1 MLGAQVKRSA
11 FVEPRGPIA
20 TSGRSEK
27 RRKEKKGGE
36 CVRKE
41 GKRKER
47 KSFFLFFFVVELL
60 ISTIEIVSAR
70 VANFVESR
78 KARRHRDYWFIEA
91 CTAVRRY
98 CISCITRARSSCC
111 YTGICCIGYLAWIQ
125 RRDIDRSTRGAIREL
140 VFPNWANYIYI
151 CVCLYIYIYVYRPW
165 WLVHFFTVI
174 FYCRLWENWKSRAT
188 VMRCENWE
196 SELSLRDLR

>member
-41 GKRKER
+41 RKRKER

-151 CVCLYIYIYVYRPW
+151 CVCIYIYIQAMVIGA
-165 WLVHFFTVI
+165 FFHRHLLLSFLGKLKVSCDSNALRKLRIRIVFTRSEVI
-174 FYCRLWENWKSRAT
+174 
-188 VMRCENWE
+188 
-196 SELSLRDLR
+196 